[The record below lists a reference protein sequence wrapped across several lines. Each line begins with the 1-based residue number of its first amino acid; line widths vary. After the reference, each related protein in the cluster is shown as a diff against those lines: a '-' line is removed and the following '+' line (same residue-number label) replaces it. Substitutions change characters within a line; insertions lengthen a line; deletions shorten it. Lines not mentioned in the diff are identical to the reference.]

1 MNYKTRLFVLS
12 STNLS
17 YHTVKDATYPG
28 TLKGIGNIT
37 TNHNC
42 TFSLLFLTSVEVSFL
57 SSRSHIFQFSG
68 SIPLH
73 KITVVEEVGVD
84 SLEQSGFAFQIV
96 HSGTSLYIIAGQQV
110 ERVNWLAKLRELIS
124 CNK

>member
-1 MNYKTRLFVLS
+1 MMF
-12 STNLS
+12 
-17 YHTVKDATYPG
+17 
-28 TLKGIGNIT
+28 I
-37 TNHNC
+37 
-42 TFSLLFLTSVEVSFL
+42 SFL
-57 SSRSHIFQFSG
+57 LKFNTFVPPCSVVNSPNISG

-73 KITVVEEVGVD
+73 KISVVEEVGVD

-96 HSGTSLYIIAGQQV
+96 HNSTSLYIIAGQQV